1 MKLKRWKSALVGML
15 LTGLGLFGGA
25 AFALDVGDKA
35 PNFALLS
42 TTGKEIK
49 LADFAGKQPIVLFF
63 YIGAFTGTWTQ
74 EALAFQLDLPKFE
87 AANAQVLGISVDF
100 NDANKAWAE
109 KIGLKYPLMTDVR
122 REMSRAYAVLNDD
135 PTAVQDPKR
144 IPTYLR
150 SKRSWFVV
158 DKEGVVRYARVT
170 DPRGLV
176 PNDEILEV
184 LSKLK

>member
-63 YIGAFTGTWTQ
+63 YIGAFTGT
-74 EALAFQLDLPKFE
+74 
-87 AANAQVLGISVDF
+87 
-100 NDANKAWAE
+100 
-109 KIGLKYPLMTDVR
+109 
-122 REMSRAYAVLNDD
+122 
-135 PTAVQDPKR
+135 
-144 IPTYLR
+144 
-150 SKRSWFVV
+150 
-158 DKEGVVRYARVT
+158 
-170 DPRGLV
+170 
-176 PNDEILEV
+176 
-184 LSKLK
+184 